1 MARNIC
7 FRRKNGREFL
17 KIVEFI
23 NLRGR
28 GCIHQ
33 ISVLRDLP
41 LMLSLRILLC
51 KRQLRISGCRN
62 QSAFGKKTCL
72 LCDCWNVVNVFRTV
86 DRMDID
92 FWSMSSR
99 LQMDIE
105 NPSIGVS
112 KFRGHRFRRRW
123 VWNLFFWIW
132 KKLGSMHTR
141 SSTF

>member
-1 MARNIC
+1 MGTDGQEHLLPPEKRPRIP
-7 FRRKNGREFL
+7 KNCGIHQPEG
-17 KIVEFI
+17 E
-23 NLRGR
+23 

-51 KRQLRISGCRN
+51 KHQLRISGCRN

-86 DRMDID
+86 GTDID

-112 KFRGHRFRRRW
+112 KFRGNRFRRMW
-123 VWNLFFWIW
+123 VWNLFF
-132 KKLGSMHTR
+132 GFGR
-141 SSTF
+141 N